1 MQDFLLDEDG
11 DLLIQ
16 NGDFVVGNSD
26 NQNVEDI
33 ISSFA
38 GEWKELP
45 FVGVGLIQY
54 LKSQDGQ
61 KATNIIKTQL
71 QADGFDVKSVQ
82 VKTQGDSM
90 VVDFPLGIK
99 RNGV

>member
-1 MQDFLLDEDG
+1 MQDFLLDDSG

-26 NQNVEDI
+26 NQNAEDI

-38 GEWKELP
+38 GEWKEFP

-61 KATNIIKTQL
+61 KAVSIIKTQL

-82 VKTQGDSM
+82 VKQQVDSM

>member
-16 NGDFVVGNSD
+16 NGDFVIGNSD

-38 GEWKELP
+38 GEWKEFP

-82 VKTQGDSM
+82 VNPQGDTM